1 MKRTSKELG
10 VRIFNWTLPAYK
22 TKSGKLTCPMADGC
36 IKFCYARKGFYTWS
50 NVNKAHEERY
60 EFSKT
65 DEFVSAMIKDI
76 KRKKADYVRIHDAGD
91 YYSKAYL
98 NKWIEI
104 MKALPNVRF
113 YSYTNM
119 VDLINKA
126 DRPENFDVIFSNSGK
141 QTHLIDKSKHRH
153 TEIFTSKQ
161 NLIRANYVNAS
172 KIDLFAT
179 KWFSPNNNKI
189 GLIFH

>member
-1 MKRTSKELG
+1 MAKEC
-10 VRIFNWTLPAYK
+10 V
-22 TKSGKLTCPMADGC
+22 
-36 IKFCYARKGFYTWS
+36 KFCYARKGFYTWS

-65 DEFVSAMIKDI
+65 DKFVPAMINDI
-76 KRKKADYVRIHDAGD
+76 KRKKADYVRVHDAGD

-98 NKWIEI
+98 NKWLEI
-104 MKALPNVRF
+104 MKALPEVRF

-141 QTHLIDKSKHRH
+141 QTHLIDRNKDRY

-179 KWFSPNNNKI
+179 KWFSPKNNKI

>member
-1 MKRTSKELG
+1 
-10 VRIFNWTLPAYK
+10 
-22 TKSGKLTCPMADGC
+22 MAQSC
-36 IKFCYARKGFYTWS
+36 VKFCYARKGFYTWS

-119 VDLINKA
+119 VPSLIEIMLPYYIMYDHA
-126 DRPENFDVIFSNSGK
+126 SGK
-141 QTHLIDKSKHRH
+141 YKTI
-153 TEIFTSKQ
+153 
-161 NLIRANYVNAS
+161 
-172 KIDLFAT
+172 KIYKLNT
-179 KWFSPNNNKI
+179 NS
-189 GLIFH
+189 LR